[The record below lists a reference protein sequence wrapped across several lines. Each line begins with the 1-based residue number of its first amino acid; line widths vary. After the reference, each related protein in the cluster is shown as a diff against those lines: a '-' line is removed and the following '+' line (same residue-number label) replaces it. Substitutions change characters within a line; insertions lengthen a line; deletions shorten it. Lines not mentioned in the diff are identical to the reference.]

1 MVATGCFMIIP
12 EPPPEKMTCGEALD
26 LMPSYRAGKIPF
38 ASQRKQIEAHLAH
51 CPRCRIAYERTA

>member
-1 MVATGCFMIIP
+1 
-12 EPPPEKMTCGEALD
+12 MTCGEALD